1 MTKIF
6 VHLLE
11 KSMGKIKENKNLKKT
26 VQKVTKSLKFIFYA
40 LTIILPSVAAQLS
53 GYTSD
58 ITTYIVE
65 NPWLPALGVIAM
77 TLIAMWLPTLAN
89 VVSVACMMLATLMV
103 RNLVSL
109 ADADVLGGMSRADA
123 FAKLAPVFGIV
134 FFGVLF
140 LYIATSNSFSF
151 GMIVLLTKNKI
162 QSRIDRSSKRKFR
175 EIVKDRPGFFDLSTA
190 SCILAL
196 ILAAGSVV
204 AAYYVFISSG
214 EGALLATRGTSLI
227 CDAPFILIDIIG
239 IFLGFTY
246 SDVES
251 AFKRE

>member
-6 VHLLE
+6 IHLLE
-11 KSMGKIKENKNLKKT
+11 KNMGKVKENKNLKKT

-58 ITTYIVE
+58 ITTYIIE

-89 VVSVACMMLATLMV
+89 VVSVACMMFATLMV

-162 QSRIDRSSKRKFR
+162 QSGIDRSSKRKFR

-204 AAYYVFISSG
+204 AAYYVFYREGYG
-214 EGALLATRGTSLI
+214 EVPLMLMSCPTPLEDPERTVR
-227 CDAPFILIDIIG
+227 DIYKNVYRRDI
-239 IFLGFTY
+239 
-246 SDVES
+246 
-251 AFKRE
+251 

>member
-1 MTKIF
+1 
-6 VHLLE
+6 
-11 KSMGKIKENKNLKKT
+11 MGKVKENKNLKKT
-26 VQKVTKSLKFIFYA
+26 VQKVTKCLKFIFYA
-40 LTIILPSVAAQLS
+40 LTIILPSIAAQLS

-58 ITTYIVE
+58 ITAYIIE

-89 VVSVACMMLATLMV
+89 VVSVACMMFATLMV

-109 ADADVLGGMSRADA
+109 ADADVLGGMTRADA
-123 FAKLAPVFGIV
+123 FAALAPVFGIV

-162 QSRIDRSSKRKFR
+162 QSKIDRSSKKKFR

-196 ILAAGSVV
+196 IIAAGSVV

-214 EGALLATRGTSLI
+214 EGSLLETRGTSLI

-239 IFLGFTY
+239 MFLGFTY
-246 SDVES
+246 SDVENT
-251 AFKRE
+251 FKRK